1 MLFLNLPLAFERLM
15 AFSYQQQTWERIGCP
30 FRSSTLRIRNCGPP
44 NSIFAVNLASRP
56 LDAAAP

>member
-15 AFSYQQQTWERIGCP
+15 AFPATSRRRGYYRLSLSIT
-30 FRSSTLRIRNCGPP
+30 TLRIRNCGPP
-44 NSIFAVNLASRP
+44 NSILALKLASRP